1 MLIQLHKNGG
11 ILLSHLTDTF
21 KSLMRWID
29 TRALILL
36 LMPKSVLWSLE
47 MVIERPDGMLT
58 IRCLRSI
65 PLKAGFR
72 RSFNDHDC
80 SGTASQITPQGRHQH
95 ANATGGKGRVWTGD
109 RRHPVLCLCKL
120 EKDVPT
126 QAEDG
131 KFQKDETNYAAV
143 GIAFFPIVLG
153 CFGGIG
159 YRTAR
164 FLCTLAFL
172 ELRQLDAIRAFAG
185 LA

>member
-1 MLIQLHKNGG
+1 MAGHYKSNYWFLCIWDWVQWIRKTMLIQLHKNGG

-95 ANATGGKGRVWTGD
+95 ANASGGKVEIELAT
-109 RRHPVLCLCKL
+109 VS
-120 EKDVPT
+120 PT
-126 QAEDG
+126 DSIQFYVMWSVQIPPSIRPD
-131 KFQKDETNYAAV
+131 
-143 GIAFFPIVLG
+143 FFWEGLNPI
-153 CFGGIG
+153 FS
-159 YRTAR
+159 
-164 FLCTLAFL
+164 
-172 ELRQLDAIRAFAG
+172 
-185 LA
+185 